1 MKINE
6 KNLCMFATTPPV
18 DLEGWLNKRGEINK
32 SWQKR
37 WFVLKGNLLFYFERK
52 GDREPLGMIIL
63 EGCTV
68 ELAEEGEQY
77 CFQVIFHGP
86 NNRTYYLSTESQS
99 NMEQWM
105 KALTCA
111 GYDYMKLMVAELQ
124 RQLDEIEGCKEKTA
138 EATPLPP
145 PKAPPRRQNPFNR
158 PPPVEYA
165 ANTAFDMSGLMTT
178 APVPSL
184 VSPQVT
190 RKAPAPPTSS
200 SASQKVISLELSSPT
215 ETILSSAGPES
226 ASQTPASERNGAL
239 SRSASGAS
247 SRSHPSNSN
256 SVLNVDLLAVVDD
269 EFSFERMHLQLGTP
283 VLADLRAR
291 KIAMEKS
298 EHPLI
303 MF

>member
-32 SWQKR
+32 SWQRR

-77 CFQVIFHGP
+77 CFQIMFHGP
-86 NNRTYYLSTESQS
+86 NNRTYFLSTESQS

-124 RQLDEIEGCKEKTA
+124 RQLDEIEGCKEQIPEQNVLLT
-138 EATPLPP
+138 TVPP
-145 PKAPPRRQNPFNR
+145 RAPPRRQNPFNR
-158 PPPVEYA
+158 PAPPTEFA
-165 ANTAFDMSGLMTT
+165 SNAGKTT
-178 APVPSL
+178 PSSSAL

-190 RKAPAPPTSS
+190 RKAPAPPPSASS
-200 SASQKVISLELSSPT
+200 SSST
-215 ETILSSAGPES
+215 T
-226 ASQTPASERNGAL
+226 TPAAPQSHLKSPSVAESTSALPGGTGL

-247 SRSHPSNSN
+247 ARSGHSNN
-256 SVLNVDLLAVVDD
+256 SAGSQNMVLNVDLLAISSGVD
-269 EFSFERMHLQLGTP
+269 EFGFDRMHQLLGAP
-283 VLADLRAR
+283 VLADLHAR
-291 KIAMEKS
+291 KMTMEQGDQ
-298 EHPLI
+298 PLI